1 MEPLIRITTVPIK
14 YELKIERAK
23 LEYKRSVAQLET
35 RRKKG
40 QMSMKSRQIKVHID
54 TYDARNSV
62 CPTTMEK
69 VRQSAAE
76 GKAAA
81 SEAAATYAKEGALLL
96 DSEIPNPLDQII
108 SQRAQMPSGDF
119 GLQFLPATGPDLEWS
134 DPELNIQYQMDKLS
148 FELKVAKGDVEFIPG
163 KVEFSTT
170 QMPDVKI
177 EYLGKPIYV
186 PPSAVNLFHH
196 DPVDLLA

>member
-76 GKAAA
+76 VKAAA

-163 KVEFSTT
+163 KFEF
-170 QMPDVKI
+170 P
-177 EYLGKPIYV
+177 
-186 PPSAVNLFHH
+186 
-196 DPVDLLA
+196 